1 MNKSKQY
8 QKVTNDF
15 KQAAGLLRHDLVWS
29 ADLEAIRLDLAE
41 YLDVKSS
48 LGFANHPS
56 LINIA
61 KKLIATDNDLTI

>member
-1 MNKSKQY
+1 VNKDKQY

-41 YLDVKSS
+41 YLEVKCS
-48 LGFANHPS
+48 LGLANHPS